1 MAAGAQCANPVNPA
15 TLALLDR
22 RLARILKE
30 HGWSLFDAVSQALA
44 ALDVSRKAT
53 ISHSF
58 DKFRSASAVAQQA
71 YAQSLCTEVA
81 LVVQQTQQSLDSEGK
96 SQILQVVSNHLNDD
110 LYAQRFSHF
119 EEAVGRHFV
128 RAGMQ
133 VDLTPFRP
141 DIARS
146 LYEVGSKNFVI
157 STIAKL
163 ADDLEL
169 FVQRQMGVP
178 PQQQPEVKVEPTES
192 KLEQVNRFVKLEPN
206 FFGLG
211 VNLNYLLS
219 RLMGKKE

>member
-1 MAAGAQCANPVNPA
+1 MTPA

-30 HGWSLFDAVSQALA
+30 HNWSQSDAVSQALA
-44 ALDVSRKAT
+44 ALDVSRRAT

-58 DKFRSASAVAQQA
+58 DKFRSASAAAQQA
-71 YAQSLCTEVA
+71 YGQSLCAEVA

-96 SQILQVVSNHLNDD
+96 SQILQVVAKHLNDD
-110 LYAQRFSHF
+110 MYAKRFSQF
-119 EEAVGRHFV
+119 EEAIGRHFG

-133 VDLTPFRP
+133 VDLIPFRP

-146 LYEVGSKNFVI
+146 LYDVSSKSFVL
-157 STIAKL
+157 STTAKL

-169 FVQRQMGVP
+169 FVQRPLAVS
-178 PQQQPEVKVEPTES
+178 PQQQPEAKAEPTES
-192 KLEQVNRFVKLEPN
+192 KLEQANRFFKLEPN
-206 FFGLG
+206 FFGFG
-211 VNLNYLLS
+211 FNLNYLLR

>member
-1 MAAGAQCANPVNPA
+1 MTPA

-30 HGWSLFDAVSQALA
+30 HGWSLSDAVSQVLTALN
-44 ALDVSRKAT
+44 VSRKAT

-58 DKFRSASAVAQQA
+58 DKFRSVSAEAQRA
-71 YAQSLCTEVA
+71 YGQSLCAEVT
-81 LVVQQTQQSLDSEGK
+81 LVVQQTQQSLDSDGK
-96 SQILQVVSNHLNDD
+96 SQILQVLAKHLNDG
-110 LYAQRFSHF
+110 LYAQRFAQF
-119 EEAVGRHFV
+119 EEAIGRHFG

-146 LYEVGSKNFVI
+146 LYEVDSKNFVI
-157 STIAKL
+157 STNAKL

-169 FVQRQMGVP
+169 FIQRSTSAP
-178 PQQQPEVKVEPTES
+178 PEQQPEAMAAPSES
-192 KLEQVNRFVKLEPN
+192 KLEQANRLFKLEPN
-206 FFGLG
+206 LFGFG
-211 VNLNYLLS
+211 INLNYLLR